1 MSRRTS
7 FDLYQSVTDQVIEVI
22 ESSQA
27 EGYELPWHR
36 AGADVFRPRNAVTG
50 EPYHGINVVSFWAAA
65 EFSRFTS
72 GTWATYKQ
80 WQQVGAQVRKGES
93 STVGVFF
100 KQYQPKAEEAGE
112 GEKSEETEGE
122 SESRPRW
129 FARAFRVFNADQ
141 VEGYEAEELPEESL
155 VERVG
160 RADRFARATGAE
172 IRHGGGRAFYS
183 PRADAIQMPDEVRF
197 RDTGSSTATEG
208 YYSTLFHELTHWTGP
223 ESRCDRDLTG
233 RFGDASYAMEELV
246 AELGAA
252 FLCAELAISPQ
263 PRPDHAGYIAHWMEV
278 MKADK
283 RAIFTAA
290 ARANEAAGF
299 LRGL

>member
-7 FDLYQSVTDQVIEVI
+7 FDLYQSVTDQVIEAI

-36 AGADVFRPRNAVTG
+36 SGADVFRPRNAVTG

-65 EFSRFTS
+65 EISRFTS

-80 WQQVGAQVRKGES
+80 WQSIGAQVQKGES

-100 KQYQPKAEEAGE
+100 KQYQPTDEETGE

-122 SESRPRW
+122 AESRTRW

-141 VEGYEAEELPEESL
+141 VDGYEAEELPEESL

-160 RADRFARATGAE
+160 RADRFAQATGAE
-172 IRHGGGRAFYS
+172 IQHGGGRAFYS
-183 PRADAIQMPDEVRF
+183 PANDAIQMPEEVRF

-290 ARANEAAGF
+290 ARANEAVGL
-299 LRGL
+299 LRGQ